1 MLNIINKMFNRSTV
15 TTTKP
20 DDRDIFTRI
29 SIHHDK
35 NVRKVN
41 KTTVVRLQGNK
52 KEAVVEVLRKGIP
65 MTAREL
71 ANVTGFK
78 LSYITSA
85 LQYDSKNLPNSRV
98 FKKAGHRK
106 CMFSGNVCILYKL
119 V

>member
-78 LSYITSA
+78 LSTLHLRCNMILRTYLIVESLRKQVTV
-85 LQYDSKNLPNSRV
+85 NVCSRV
-98 FKKAGHRK
+98 
-106 CMFSGNVCILYKL
+106 MFVYFIN
-119 V
+119 